1 MIWLDSCIQRSTNL
15 RSYSMPIRFVL
26 LLFSVLTL
34 QHTSAQVSA
43 DATRLDYGVIVK
55 GSDRVLDV
63 HFTNLDAKET
73 MVLTSNVSRECA
85 IRWSSKRIAPDS
97 TITLR
102 IKINP
107 LKTGAFKED
116 VEVYFASMQKP
127 IVLKLRAD
135 VDYVDRTDSPNCPD
149 FRQRPEDCCDDE
161 PTLIHVINAR
171 TGDPIR
177 GARVRIIENGR
188 VQRDVATNRSG
199 NYEEQIPVGYYFV
212 MAEAENYSSADTAGY
227 INRRNNYIELAL
239 TPGEMDILA
248 EDIDNSPIPETTT
261 EPVAVVE
268 EEEEEEDDR
277 DEIVIVP
284 AEPIEVEE
292 EKPEPVLPEPV
303 VVTSTILPEDQYTRN
318 SIVFLVD
325 VSQSM
330 ANKGKMD
337 LLKASMLSLVEVL
350 RPTDQVAFLTYASD
364 AAVVLDMTSGDRKEA
379 LEKAI
384 QELEA
389 GGMTAGLIG
398 FKGAFKMAKEHFI
411 EGGNNQLIVATDG
424 AFRNADRPKLVKMVD
439 KNQRKGVKTSVIGIR
454 STEFAGR
461 TLTEIANEG
470 SGSFIFVDDYD
481 AGKEALIREVQKQSY
496 IGD

>member
-1 MIWLDSCIQRSTNL
+1 
-15 RSYSMPIRFVL
+15 
-26 LLFSVLTL
+26 
-34 QHTSAQVSA
+34 
-43 DATRLDYGVIVK
+43 
-55 GSDRVLDV
+55 
-63 HFTNLDAKET
+63 
-73 MVLTSNVSRECA
+73 MV
-85 IRWSSKRIAPDS
+85 
-97 TITLR
+97 
-102 IKINP
+102 
-107 LKTGAFKED
+107 
-116 VEVYFASMQKP
+116 
-127 IVLKLRAD
+127 
-135 VDYVDRTDSPNCPD
+135 
-149 FRQRPEDCCDDE
+149 
-161 PTLIHVINAR
+161 
-171 TGDPIR
+171 
-177 GARVRIIENGR
+177 
-188 VQRDVATNRSG
+188 
-199 NYEEQIPVGYYFV
+199 
-212 MAEAENYSSADTAGY
+212 
-227 INRRNNYIELAL
+227 
-239 TPGEMDILA
+239 
-248 EDIDNSPIPETTT
+248 
-261 EPVAVVE
+261 
-268 EEEEEEDDR
+268 EEEEEDDR

-481 AGKEALIREVQKQSY
+481 ACKEALIREVQKQSY